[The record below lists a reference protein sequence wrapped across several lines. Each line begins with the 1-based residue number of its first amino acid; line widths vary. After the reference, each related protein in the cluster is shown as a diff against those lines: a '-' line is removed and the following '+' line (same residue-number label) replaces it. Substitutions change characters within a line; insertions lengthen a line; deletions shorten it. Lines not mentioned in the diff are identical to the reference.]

1 MLLGLVPV
9 LAEPAEVNWPVLELI
24 EKMET
29 VELLKFVTYTN
40 FPEGSMLTDDGLLV
54 LKTPP
59 VICARLP
66 SPSARGS
73 STTSTGRHREF
84 TSRTSADDL
93 S

>member
-40 FPEGSMLTDDGLLV
+40 FPEGSMLTDEGLLV

-66 SPSARGS
+66 SDWIASVVIVLLAEVTS
-73 STTSTGRHREF
+73 SRLTT
-84 TSRTSADDL
+84 
-93 S
+93 